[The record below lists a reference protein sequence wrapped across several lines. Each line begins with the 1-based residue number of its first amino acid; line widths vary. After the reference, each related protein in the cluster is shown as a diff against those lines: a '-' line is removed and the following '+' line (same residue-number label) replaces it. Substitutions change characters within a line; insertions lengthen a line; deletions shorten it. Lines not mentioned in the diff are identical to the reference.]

1 MNKKRLPRVIVHA
14 RDDVGSHTGNDA
26 GGGPTEPKLRP
37 VSISEMR
44 EGGSAVASIR
54 NSGPGD
60 GGIAALTEPAAAPLV
75 GVVLDSARPSN
86 AVNGERRR
94 AIALRIVNRHAGY
107 SAVGGIIPLPLAN
120 FASVT
125 ALIVRM
131 VKVLSDHYGVAF
143 ERDRTRAIVVGLVG
157 GAMPTGLSA
166 VTSSTLLYLVPV
178 PGSVFAGL
186 AVSSFTAA
194 ACTRSIGRIF
204 VEHFESGAPMDEI
217 VSSIA

>member
-1 MNKKRLPRVIVHA
+1 MNKKRLPRVIVHL
-14 RDDVGSHTGNDA
+14 RDDVGGDTGNDA
-26 GGGPTEPKLRP
+26 GGAPTEPKLRP
-37 VSISEMR
+37 VSISAVS
-44 EGGSAVASIR
+44 EGGSSVASIR
-54 NSGPGD
+54 SSGPGD
-60 GGIAALTEPAAAPLV
+60 GGITTSTEPSAAPLV
-75 GVVLDSARPSN
+75 GVVLDPAPPSN
-86 AVNGERRR
+86 AINEERRR
-94 AIALRIVNRHAGY
+94 AIALGIVNRHAGY

-157 GAMPTGLSA
+157 GAMPSGLSA
-166 VTSSTLLYLVPV
+166 VTSSTLLFLV
-178 PGSVFAGL
+178 PGSAFAGL

-204 VEHFESGAPMDEI
+204 VEHFESGVALDDI
-217 VSSIA
+217 VSFKA